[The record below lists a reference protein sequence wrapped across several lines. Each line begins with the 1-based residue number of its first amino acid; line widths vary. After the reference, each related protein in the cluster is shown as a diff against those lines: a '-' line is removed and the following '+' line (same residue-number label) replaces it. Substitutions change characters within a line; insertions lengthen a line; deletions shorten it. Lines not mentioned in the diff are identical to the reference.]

1 MKKLLLK
8 GFILGASLIMLSGF
22 VSSVDAMGLLPGGGG
37 HGGGHHGGGHH
48 GGGGGRPT
56 PVPEPST
63 LALLGAGAAGAGAYL
78 IAKIRKKK

>member
-1 MKKLLLK
+1 MKTLLLR
-8 GFILGASLIMLSGF
+8 GFIIGASLIMLLGL
-22 VSSVDAMGLLPGGGG
+22 VSSVDAMGLLPGSRPP
-37 HGGGHHGGGHH
+37 

-63 LALLGAGAAGAGAYL
+63 LALLGAGVAGAGAYF

>member
-8 GFILGASLIMLSGF
+8 GFIIGASIIMLSGF
-22 VSSVDAMGLLPGGGG
+22 ISSVDAMGLFPGPRPP
-37 HGGGHHGGGHH
+37 HGGG

-56 PVPEPST
+56 PVPEPAT
-63 LALLGAGAAGAGAYL
+63 LALLGAGVAGAGAYF

>member
-1 MKKLLLK
+1 MKKFLMK
-8 GFILGASLIMLSGF
+8 GLMIAGFMVMLSG
-22 VSSVDAMGLLPGGGG
+22 VLSSVDAMGQRPPGNRPP
-37 HGGGHHGGGHH
+37 

-63 LALLGAGAAGAGAYL
+63 LALLGAGVAGAGAYV

>member
-1 MKKLLLK
+1 MKKLLLR
-8 GFILGASLIMLSGF
+8 GFIIGASMIVLSGLI
-22 VSSVDAMGLLPGGGG
+22 SSVDAMGSLPG
-37 HGGGHHGGGHH
+37 GGGHH

-63 LALLGAGAAGAGAYL
+63 LALLGAGAAGAGAYF

>member
-1 MKKLLLK
+1 MKKMLLK
-8 GFILGASLIMLSGF
+8 GFIIGASLIMFSGLI
-22 VSSVDAMGLLPGGGG
+22 SSVDAMGLLPGR
-37 HGGGHHGGGHH
+37 GHHGGGNH

-63 LALLGAGAAGAGAYL
+63 LALLGAGVAGAGAYF